1 MISLRAEKDI
11 RLRIDL
17 LEGQSS
23 SIAQMLVK
31 AIRQHDEAAFGE
43 YARRLDANRSRVE
56 ELLWVL
62 GEKTGQSV
70 LDLPVVRKNDN
81 NNNNILPVKDILEK
95 LRAGELKMDDLSADT
110 QTMVRK
116 GALEMKNCQDGV
128 NTSLGKQEAS
138 ATS

>member
-43 YARRLDANRSRVE
+43 YAQRLDANRSRVE

-62 GEKTGQSV
+62 GEKAGQSV
-70 LDLPVVRKNDN
+70 LDLPVVRK